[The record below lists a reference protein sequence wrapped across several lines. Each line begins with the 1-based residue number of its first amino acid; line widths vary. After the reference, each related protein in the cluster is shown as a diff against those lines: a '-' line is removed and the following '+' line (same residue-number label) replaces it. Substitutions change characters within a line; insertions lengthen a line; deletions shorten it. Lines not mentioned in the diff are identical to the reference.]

1 VIAAPREREPDFA
14 VAALVFAAS
23 CVWLLGRPELRG
35 VPHAASILAAGSLLV
50 AAVALA
56 APVPGDPEVAAIPRP
71 IVLLVGLGAVIA
83 AGVAAGRPIPI
94 ATSAFAPILN
104 VLAAVAEEG
113 LFRRVVYGWL
123 RGRGVPLAVGA
134 SAIAFAL
141 VHIPLYGLEALPVD
155 LGAGLLLSW
164 QRAAS
169 GTWTVPAATHAAANL
184 VAGIA

>member
-1 VIAAPREREPDFA
+1 
-14 VAALVFAAS
+14 
-23 CVWLLGRPELRG
+23 
-35 VPHAASILAAGSLLV
+35 VPHAASILAAGSVLV

-56 APVPGDPEVAAIPRP
+56 APVPGDPPGDPEVAAIPRP